1 MRRLPV
7 LAFAALVLATVGA
20 FFVVQH
26 LKVTTPLI
34 AGFPAPYPSVI
45 NPVTGATCNG
55 VNHRSMTV
63 SFYLLHRSDDVDVYV
78 IDSSGQIVATLA
90 SGRHMRRDVRKPDGV
105 FTWDGREDTGS
116 FAPDGQYY
124 IKVALIHQG
133 RTVEISN
140 SSGPEPVTVKTVAPQ
155 PVVTAVAPKLT
166 PPPQGRSTVSIRYR
180 GNEGYGAT
188 VQLYRTDVPGRPQ
201 LVKQFFNPPN
211 KAPVA
216 TWDGRIE
223 QLPAPAGIYLAG
235 LSVRDA
241 ACNIG
246 RFPATI
252 PPAPGTTRGA
262 GVTVRYLAAQPPRYP
277 APAGSRTLLYVD
289 ARQRAY
295 RWTLLRPGVK
305 KPVSFGSARGYALR
319 VRLPGSSGPGLY
331 QLDLRSGSHTTAVP
345 LLASAP
351 GGGHAPRILV
361 VLPALTWQGQ
371 NPGDEDGDGM
381 PDTLDA
387 GLPVG
392 LARPLAHGL
401 PAGFPDEAALLAYLD
416 KAHLPYDL
424 TTDLGLID
432 HVGPQLAGHAAVVFA
447 GTERWI
453 PSSLGSALTSYVQ
466 GGGHVA
472 SFGIDAFRRGVTIQ
486 KSTALDPTGPTAK
499 DVFGVRPGAFV
510 TQSPSDLITVITDQ
524 LGLFSGT
531 SGALPGFRIYQ
542 PLSVASPGKVLSSA
556 GATSTAPT
564 IVGFRLG
571 RGLVIELGLPE
582 FESQLAKNVDAQE
595 LVNQMWKV
603 IGG

>member
-1 MRRLPV
+1 VRRLPV
-7 LAFAALVLATVGA
+7 VAFAVLVLATVAA

-34 AGFPAPYPSVI
+34 AGFPAPVPPLI
-45 NPVTGATCNG
+45 NPVRGTTCNG
-55 VNHRSMTV
+55 VDHRSMTV

-90 SGRHMRRDVRKPDGV
+90 SGRHMRRDVRRPDGV
-105 FTWDGREDTGS
+105 FTWDGREDNGS

-124 IKVALIHQG
+124 IKVALNHQG
-133 RTVEISN
+133 RTVTISN
-140 SSGPEPVTVKTVAPQ
+140 SSGPEPVTVKTVPPH
-155 PVVTAVAPKLT
+155 PVVTAVTPKLT
-166 PPPQGRSTVSIRYR
+166 PPPQGRSSVSIRYR

-188 VQLYRTDVPGRPQ
+188 VELYRTDIPGRPQ
-201 LVKQFFNPPN
+201 LVKQFFNPAN

-216 TWDGRIE
+216 TWDGRIK

-235 LSVRDA
+235 LSVQDA
-241 ACNIG
+241 ACNVG
-246 RFPATI
+246 HFPATI
-252 PPAPGTTRGA
+252 PPAPGSTPHA
-262 GVTVRYLAAQPPRYP
+262 GVTVRYLAGQPPRYP
-277 APAGSRTLLYVD
+277 APAGSQSLLYVD

-295 RWTLLRPGVK
+295 RWTLLRVGVK

-319 VRLPGSSGPGLY
+319 VRLPRGDAGLY

-345 LLASAP
+345 LLASAS

-387 GLPVG
+387 GLPVS

-401 PAGFPDEAALLAYLD
+401 PAGFSDQAAFLTYLD

-432 HVGPQLAGHAAVVFA
+432 HVGPQPAGHAAVVFA

-453 PSSLGSALTSYVQ
+453 PKSLGSALTSYVQ
-466 GGGHVA
+466 GGGHVL
-472 SFGIDAFRRGVTIQ
+472 SLGIDSFRRGVTVE
-486 KSTALDPTGPTAK
+486 KSTALDPTGPTAA
-499 DVFGVRPGAFV
+499 DVFGVRRGGFV

-531 SGALPGFRIYQ
+531 SGALPGFRVYQ
-542 PLSVASPGKVLSSA
+542 PLSVAAPGKVLSSA

-564 IVGFRLG
+564 VVGFRLG
-571 RGLVIELGLPE
+571 KGLVIEIGLPE
-582 FESQLAKNVDAQE
+582 FEAQLAKNVDAQE
-595 LVNQMWKV
+595 LVDQMWKV

>member
-1 MRRLPV
+1 VRRLPV
-7 LAFAALVLATVGA
+7 VAFAALVLATVAA

-45 NPVTGATCNG
+45 NPVNGTTCKG
-55 VNHRSMTV
+55 VDHRVMRV
-63 SFYLLHRSDDVDVYV
+63 SFYLQHRSDDVDVYIV
-78 IDSSGQIVATLA
+78 DSTGQIVRTIA
-90 SGRHMRRDVRKPDGV
+90 SGRHMRRGVRNPDGDFV
-105 FTWDGREDTGS
+105 WDGREDNGS

-124 IKVALIHQG
+124 IKVALINQG

-140 SSGPEPVTVKTVAPQ
+140 TSGQLEPVTVKTVPPH
-155 PVVTAVAPKLT
+155 PVVIAVTPKLT
-166 PPPQGRSTVSIRYR
+166 PPPAGRSSVAIRYR
-180 GNEGYGAT
+180 GNENQGAT
-188 VQLYRTDVPGRPQ
+188 VQLYRTDVPGKPQ
-201 LVKQFFNPPN
+201 LVKRFFNPAN

-216 TWDGRIE
+216 TWDGRISG
-223 QLPAPAGIYLAG
+223 LPAPAGIYLAG
-235 LSVRDA
+235 LSVTDA
-241 ACNIG
+241 ACNVG

-252 PPAPGTTRGA
+252 PPAPGSTPHA

-289 ARQRAY
+289 ARQRPY
-295 RWTLLRPGVK
+295 RWTLLRVGVK
-305 KPVSFGSARGYALR
+305 KPVSSGSSQGYALR
-319 VRLPGSSGPGLY
+319 VRLPGGGAGLY
-331 QLDLRSGSHTTAVP
+331 QLDLRSGTHTTAVP
-345 LLASAP
+345 LLASGS
-351 GGGHAPRILV
+351 GGPRVLV

-387 GLPVG
+387 GLPVS

-401 PAGFPDEAALLAYLD
+401 PPGFTDEAALLAYLD

-432 HVGPQLAGHAAVVFA
+432 HVGPQPAGHAAVVFA

-466 GGGHVA
+466 GGGHVL
-472 SFGIDAFRRGVTIQ
+472 SFGTDAFRRGVTVQ
-486 KSTALDPTGPTAK
+486 RSTALDPTGPTAA
-499 DVFGVRPGAFV
+499 DVFGARPGGLV

-524 LGLFSGT
+524 LGLFSNT
-531 SGALPGFRIYQ
+531 SGALPGFRVYQ
-542 PLSVASPGKVLSSA
+542 PFAVSPPGKVLSSA
-556 GATSTAPT
+556 GATSTAPS
-564 IVGFRLG
+564 IVGYRLG
-571 RGLVIELGLPE
+571 RGLVIDIGLPG
-582 FESQLAKNVDAQE
+582 FGSQLAKNVDAQE
-595 LVNQMWKV
+595 FVNQAWKV